1 MEVGED
7 ITEEPSSGDA
17 VVPPSEP
24 RPSAKKTSIMKSDG
38 CAKLYAALALSGL
51 FFVAEIIASHV
62 THSLVLLIYSYQMLY
77 NVLALVLLV
86 ISYHICQER
95 TLKNTFGW
103 ARVEVLGT
111 LVNMLFLMALC
122 FAISV
127 AAVQTIVHASHEN
140 TEPHYPMLLLCFGI
154 IGLSVDIVCYLV
166 IGGSKSRRGCNLG
179 IVSGTDV
186 QFNFV
191 VGGDSSSGDETPLP
205 CQVHP
210 DDVTPKQLEALL
222 PQQAGTIAH
231 PLSGG
236 WRECLLEAVR
246 TCGGCLMVVGCACAV
261 HFGSGLLPRY
271 VDPVLAVVA
280 VAILIC
286 TSYPR
291 MKESGLILLQNIPNN
306 MDIDTMQKKLLE
318 KFPAILNVHEFHL
331 WQLTNTQAIATV
343 HIVVG
348 SHAVYIAIADKVSR
362 FFYEQGISSM
372 TVQPEFCQ
380 ATHTNSQCILRCS
393 QAKNCGPLTCCG
405 KHTDDDHELRH
416 RKVANRA
423 TGVTQSLL
431 SVPIS
436 NTARASSVINIDS
449 EVLSELGVLK
459 ETDL

>member
-1 MEVGED
+1 IME
-7 ITEEPSSGDA
+7 T
-17 VVPPSEP
+17 
-24 RPSAKKTSIMKSDG
+24 DG

-154 IGLSVDIVCYLV
+154 IGLSSTSVEKPARLQPGHRERYRRPVQLRGRRRLEFRGRDSAALPSAPRRRHSQAA
-166 IGGSKSRRGCNLG
+166 GGAVAAAGRHHRPFG
-179 IVSGTDV
+179 
-186 QFNFV
+186 
-191 VGGDSSSGDETPLP
+191 VGRYTYIS
-205 CQVHP
+205 
-210 DDVTPKQLEALL
+210 
-222 PQQAGTIAH
+222 
-231 PLSGG
+231 
-236 WRECLLEAVR
+236 CLLEAVR

-331 WQLTNTQAIATV
+331 WQLTNTRAIATV

-380 ATHTNSQCILRCS
+380 
-393 QAKNCGPLTCCG
+393 
-405 KHTDDDHELRH
+405 
-416 RKVANRA
+416 V
-423 TGVTQSLL
+423 
-431 SVPIS
+431 
-436 NTARASSVINIDS
+436 
-449 EVLSELGVLK
+449 
-459 ETDL
+459 